1 MKNCIHARLSSQAR
15 ETLEQLKAATGATES
30 ALVRQ
35 GLELVAERYRARP
48 SALDLAGDSVG
59 KVHGAP
65 RDLSSGARHLEAFG
79 E

>member
-1 MKNCIHARLSSQAR
+1 MKKYIHARLSSQVR
-15 ETLEQLKAATGATES
+15 ETLEDLKAATGATES
-30 ALVRQ
+30 ELVRQ

-59 KVHGAP
+59 KVRGAP
-65 RDLSSGARHLEAFG
+65 RDLSTSARHLDGFG